1 MDGWMRPGCSA
12 GAQQKRSYLGKA
24 DEPEP
29 TPGRRDGGAAPRGVR
44 ERRDGR
50 YEDADDGPTVV
61 GNARSQACSPWR
73 LVGTVRSAPGAAVVA
88 RRIMLQRGTSFHDGR
103 LFGPNAM
110 RLIRGMRRLC
120 CTRRQTI

>member
-1 MDGWMRPGCSA
+1 MGGWMRPGCTA

-61 GNARSQACSPWR
+61 GNARSQVRSPWR
-73 LVGTVRSAPGAAVVA
+73 LVGTVRSAPDAAVVA
-88 RRIMLQRGTSFHDGR
+88 RRIFCNVAHHFTTAACSAR
-103 LFGPNAM
+103 M
-110 RLIRGMRRLC
+110 RCG
-120 CTRRQTI
+120 